1 MCRCA
6 GSGRC
11 VGMLM
16 DGMCVGMLIDG
27 LCVGLIGEEGYCV
40 VFRVASR
47 PMCVCVSPL

>member
-11 VGMLM
+11 VGVLIM
-16 DGMCVGMLIDG
+16 DMCRVDDRG
-27 LCVGLIGEEGYCV
+27 LCVGLSVEGHCV

-47 PMCVCVSPL
+47 PMW